1 MIGDKDCE
9 RFNLRKFAEKEIE
22 PPKSIEAVP
31 ESEHID
37 ESLQDADEVDP
48 ERLMEG
54 KFIHIGQQESDS
66 EGESDEWQSHIYR
79 FKKDYLEF

>member
-22 PPKSIEAVP
+22 PLKSIEAVP

-54 KFIHIGQQESDS
+54 KFIHSYISVSKKVTQKEKVTNG
-66 EGESDEWQSHIYR
+66 SHIYIG
-79 FKKDYLEF
+79 

>member
-22 PPKSIEAVP
+22 PLKLIEAVP

-37 ESLQDADEVDP
+37 EGLQGRRRGGSRA
-48 ERLMEG
+48 
-54 KFIHIGQQESDS
+54 SD
-66 EGESDEWQSHIYR
+66 GRKVHTYR
-79 FKKDYLEF
+79 SASK